1 MIAWAL
7 SLFAGFS
14 LRLKLGLIAI
24 GVGFISAG
32 FFFLRWK
39 IAQNRA
45 TTAEQKAAAL
55 QATRDLEQ
63 RIAKSRAKTRERQD
77 KIRTEI
83 LERKK
88 RDYYER

>member
-1 MIAWAL
+1 MIAWLGSVIVGL
-7 SLFAGFS
+7 SLRTKALALAAFGIAAAIGFLY
-14 LRLKLGLIAI
+14 LRLKIA
-24 GVGFISAG
+24 ST
-32 FFFLRWK
+32 
-39 IAQNRA
+39 RA
-45 TTAEQKAAAL
+45 KTAEQKAAAL

-88 RDYYER
+88 RDYFER